1 MSKGIPAMWMRGG
14 TSKGL
19 YFLRNDIPT
28 DIEKRRDFLLSV
40 FGSPDTLQ
48 INGVGGGNP
57 LTSKVAIVSKSK
69 RPNIDVDYLFLQV
82 AVDKYVVSSRQ
93 NCGNIL
99 SGVAPFAL
107 ERGLIKPEK
116 TKTTIRIFME
126 NSKQVAVSTV
136 ETPNSNLTYEGDTY
150 IDGVTFPGAPIS
162 LEFLNIE
169 GSLCGQLLPS
179 GSAKDEVDGYSL
191 TMIDNGMPCV
201 IIEADQ
207 LGLKGNET
215 GDELEKN
222 AIVRDQLESL
232 RLKCGEIMNLG
243 DVQEKTVPKM
253 TIVSKPLLKGMINTR
268 TFIPHKCH
276 QSIGVFGAISVATA
290 CLLEGTPA
298 NKMAVIPGGEK
309 KVCSIEHP
317 SGKMQ
322 VLVELRNK
330 KIMSA
335 AILRTARKLFDGVVF
350 PDDSSLK
357 AT

>member
-1 MSKGIPAMWMRGG
+1 MSEGIPAMLMRGG

-19 YFLRNDIPT
+19 YFLKEDIPNDIA
-28 DIEKRRDFLLSV
+28 KREDFLLSV
-40 FGSPDTLQ
+40 FGSPDNLQ

-69 RPNIDVDYLFLQV
+69 RSDIDVDYLFLQV
-82 AVDKYVVSSRQ
+82 AVDDYVVSSNQ

-99 SGVAPFAL
+99 AGIAPFAI

-116 TKTTIRIFME
+116 DKTSVRIFME
-126 NSKQVAVSTV
+126 NSKQIAIATV
-136 ETPNSNLTYEGDTY
+136 NTPDGKLTYFGNTY
-150 IDGVTFPGAPIS
+150 IDGVTLPSSPIS
-162 LEFLNIE
+162 LEFLDIE
-169 GSLCGQLLPS
+169 GSLCGELLPS
-179 GSAKDEVDGYSL
+179 GNIKDEIDGYFV

-201 IIEADQ
+201 VIEADQ

-215 GDELEKN
+215 RDELEKDT
-222 AIVRDQLESL
+222 VMREKLENL
-232 RLKCGEIMNLG
+232 RLKCGKIMNLG
-243 DVQEKTVPKM
+243 DVKEKTVPKM
-253 TIVSKPLLKGMINTR
+253 TIISKPLPKGMINTR

-276 QSIGVFGAISVATA
+276 QSIGVFGAISVASA

-298 NKMAVIPGGEK
+298 NNLAVIPGGKK

-330 KIMSA
+330 KIKSA

-350 PDDSSLK
+350 PIDHSLK
-357 AT
+357 VT

>member
-19 YFLRNDIPT
+19 YFLKNDIPT
-28 DIEKRRDFLLSV
+28 EIEKRRDFLLSV

-82 AVDKYVVSSRQ
+82 AVDKYVVSSTQ

-99 SGVAPFAL
+99 AGIAPFAL
-107 ERGLIKPEK
+107 ERGLVTPEK
-116 TKTTIRIFME
+116 DKTTIRIFME

-136 ETPNSNLTYEGDTY
+136 ETPNRNLTYEGHTY
-150 IDGVTFPGAPIS
+150 IDGVTLPSAPIS
-162 LEFLNIE
+162 LEFLDIE
-169 GSLCGQLLPS
+169 GSLCGKLLPS
-179 GSAKDEVDGYSL
+179 GNIKDKIDGYSL

-201 IIEADQ
+201 IIKADQ

-215 GDELEKN
+215 GEELERN
-222 AIVRDQLESL
+222 SVVRDKLENL
-232 RLKCGEIMNLG
+232 RLKCGKIMNLG
-243 DVQEKTVPKM
+243 NVKEKTVPKM
-253 TIVSKPLLKGMINTR
+253 TIVSKPLSKGMINTR

-290 CLLEGTPA
+290 CLLEGSPA
-298 NKMAVIPGGEK
+298 NDIAAIPSGEK

-330 KIMSA
+330 KIRSA

-350 PDDSSLK
+350 PSN
-357 AT
+357 TV

>member
-1 MSKGIPAMWMRGG
+1 MGSEMCI
-14 TSKGL
+14 
-19 YFLRNDIPT
+19 
-28 DIEKRRDFLLSV
+28 RDS
-40 FGSPDTLQ
+40 
-48 INGVGGGNP
+48 
-57 LTSKVAIVSKSK
+57 
-69 RPNIDVDYLFLQV
+69 
-82 AVDKYVVSSRQ
+82 
-93 NCGNIL
+93 
-99 SGVAPFAL
+99 
-107 ERGLIKPEK
+107 
-116 TKTTIRIFME
+116 
-126 NSKQVAVSTV
+126 
-136 ETPNSNLTYEGDTY
+136 TY
-150 IDGVTFPGAPIS
+150 IDGVTLPGAAIS
-162 LEFLNIE
+162 LEFLDIE

-215 GDELEKN
+215 VEELEKN
-222 AIVRDQLESL
+222 TLVRDKLESL
-232 RLKCGEIMNLG
+232 RLKCGKIMNLG
-243 DVQEKTVPKM
+243 NVKEKTVPKM

-290 CLLEGTPA
+290 CLVEGTPA
-298 NKMAVIPGGEK
+298 NNMAAIPGGEK

-330 KIMSA
+330 KIKSA
-335 AILRTARKLFDGVVF
+335 AILRTARKIFDGVVF
-350 PDDSSLK
+350 PVDNSLK

>member
-19 YFLRNDIPT
+19 YFLKNDIPT
-28 DIEKRRDFLLSV
+28 EIEKRRDFLLSV

-82 AVDKYVVSSRQ
+82 AVDKYVVSSQQ

-99 SGVAPFAL
+99 AGIAPFAL
-107 ERGLIKPEK
+107 ERGLIKPK
-116 TKTTIRIFME
+116 KDKTTIRIFME

-136 ETPNSNLTYEGDTY
+136 ETPNRNLTYEGHAY
-150 IDGVTFPGAPIS
+150 IDGVTLPSAPIS
-162 LEFLNIE
+162 LEFLDIE
-169 GSLCGQLLPS
+169 GSLCGKLLPS
-179 GSAKDEVDGYSL
+179 GNIKDKIDGYSL

-201 IIEADQ
+201 IIKADQ

-215 GDELEKN
+215 GEELERN
-222 AIVRDQLESL
+222 SVVRDKLENL
-232 RLKCGEIMNLG
+232 RLKCGKIMNLG
-243 DVQEKTVPKM
+243 NVKEKTVPKM
-253 TIVSKPLLKGMINTR
+253 TIVSKPLSKGMINTR

-290 CLLEGTPA
+290 CLLEGSPA
-298 NKMAVIPGGEK
+298 NDMAVIPCGEK

-330 KIMSA
+330 KIRSA

-350 PDDSSLK
+350 P
-357 AT
+357 ANTV